1 MRNRFL
7 LTFFIL
13 HLSFFTSI
21 AFAANDL
28 TRYVDP
34 MIGSEGVGRVVIG
47 PSCPFGMVKPSP
59 DCTVAPNSGWLP
71 MPTQVNGFSQ
81 THVSGTGGGPK
92 YGNVLVMPYNSPS
105 LYIVDGKTTGDEAFW
120 VDYRMWEK
128 AELGYYATKFS
139 KSGITTEVT
148 TSERASIYRCE
159 YPQWGEHCMLVDA
172 GFFLG
177 ENPVPKAREAQQFEG
192 SAMMQMA
199 NNAVGGFTSISGG
212 WNNGGQYTVFFYC
225 ETSEDFLLAKKW
237 GEFGNDNLLIINDR
251 LTQNHT
257 KTGCVLR
264 FAGNP
269 EQVLMKVGI
278 SFVSIEQA
286 KRNAQQINGFDF
298 DGTLALLK
306 AKWQSIF
313 ERMTISE
320 KSTEAQKRMFYTAI
334 YHTMIEP
341 VDRTGEN
348 PKWQCDEPYYDD
360 FYALWDTYR
369 TSLPLITLID
379 QQKEVDIVRSLI
391 DIYEHDGFMPDAR
404 SGNSNGRTQ
413 GGSNAEVV
421 IADAFVKNLKGID
434 YEKGLR
440 AMLKDA
446 EVAPEDDEAE
456 GRGGLKEYNAL
467 GFVPYGIDRAG
478 NRTVEYSLCDY
489 CIAVVADGLHKQGSR
504 AKFSEP
510 LNAIADKYFKK
521 AHNWQNLWRSDYEH
535 DGVRGFI
542 MPRTADGKWIDDA
555 PYGDTSMGMTFR
567 YTPTTNEA
575 PWNNKWWGTF
585 FYEATSWEYSMSMTH
600 DIPLLVEICGGK
612 EAFEKRLDTFFA
624 KKYYNV
630 GNEPSFLS
638 PCLYHW
644 AGKPDK
650 TSACVH
656 KIINECYNDSHE
668 GLPGND
674 DSGAMSSWLAF
685 HMIGLYPNAGTDEY
699 ILHAPMVESCTITL
713 ANGKKFTINTNGF
726 APNRTRISKIML
738 NGKAYPHRTIKHSDI
753 MNGGVLTLHI
763 K

>member
-1 MRNRFL
+1 MNRYLFV
-7 LTFFIL
+7 FSIL
-13 HLSFFTSI
+13 LSFVVKSN
-21 AFAANDL
+21 AADL

-105 LYIVDGKTTGDEAFW
+105 QHIVNGMTTGDNAFW
-120 VDYRMWEK
+120 IDYRMWEK
-128 AELGYYATKFS
+128 CSLGYYATKFS
-139 KSGITTEVT
+139 KSGVTAEVT
-148 TSERASIYRCE
+148 TSERASIYRCN
-159 YPQWGEHCMLVDA
+159 YPQWGEHCMVVDA

-192 SAMMQMA
+192 SAMMQIS

-212 WNNGGQYTVFFYC
+212 WNNGAQYTVFFYC
-225 ETSEDFLLAKKW
+225 ETSNDFLIAKKW
-237 GEFGNDNLLIINDR
+237 GEWNDTESI
-251 LTQNHT
+251 QNAAFSNGV
-257 KTGCVLR
+257 KSGAVLR
-264 FAGNP
+264 FANNP
-269 EQVLMKVGI
+269 DSVLMKVGI
-278 SFVSIEQA
+278 SFVSLEKA
-286 KRNAQQINGFDF
+286 KQNALTISGFDF
-298 DGTLALLK
+298 DGTLASLK
-306 AKWQSIF
+306 AKWQSLF

-320 KSTEAQKRMFYTAI
+320 SASDAQKRMFYTGL

-369 TSLPLITLID
+369 TSLPLITLVDEKREI
-379 QQKEVDIVRSLI
+379 DIVRSLI
-391 DIYEHDGFMPDAR
+391 DIYEHDGYMPDAR

-413 GGSNAEVV
+413 GGSNGEVV

-446 EVAPEDDEAE
+446 EVAPKDDEAE
-456 GRGGLKEYNAL
+456 GRGGLEEYNAL
-467 GFVPYGIDRAG
+467 GFVPYGIDRGG

-489 CIAVVADGLHKQGSR
+489 CIGVVAKGLGK
-504 AKFSEP
+504 KE
-510 LNAIADKYFKK
+510 IAEKYFKK
-521 AHNWQNLWRSDYEH
+521 GHNWQNLWRSDYEH
-535 DGVRGFI
+535 DGVKGFI

-555 PYGDTSMGMTFR
+555 PYGDPSMGMTFR
-567 YTPTTNEA
+567 YTPNTNEA

-600 DIPLLVEICGGK
+600 DIPLLVEACGGK
-612 EAFEKRLDTFFA
+612 ETFEKRLDTFFSHN
-624 KKYYNV
+624 YYNV

-650 TSACVH
+650 TSETVH
-656 KIINECYNDSHE
+656 KIINECYNDSPK

-699 ILHAPMVESCTITL
+699 IIHAPMVECCKIKLS
-713 ANGKKFTINTNGF
+713 NGKQFAVQTKGF
-726 APNRTRISKIML
+726 SPKHNRISRITL
-738 NGKAYPHRTIKHSDI
+738 NGKSYSKYTITHADI
-753 MNGGVLTLHI
+753 MKGGVLTLHL